1 MSLFRGKNILKK
13 FFKRPKNNWSN
24 YEFESSLQLNE
35 FVDQLLEPIK
45 NSESSYLIKL
55 GLHEALVNAVKHGNK
70 LDPKK
75 NIRVRR
81 IITPN
86 WCVWQIQDQGN
97 GLEIKKR
104 KFNSML
110 IPKFDKSID
119 DRCNKKFWYKIRKKP
134 DVLILE
140 GWCVGAKP
148 EKGNTLNRPINKLEK
163 NLDHK
168 KNGDYS
174 LIIN

>member
-1 MSLFRGKNILKK
+1 MSFFQDKNIFKK
-13 FFKRPKNNWSN
+13 FLKSSRINWSIF
-24 YEFESSLQLNE
+24 EFESSLQLNE

-45 NSESSYLIKL
+45 RSQSSYLIKL

-70 LDPKK
+70 LDPTK

-104 KFNSML
+104 NYKLPKKVNSINGRGL
-110 IPKFDKSID
+110 YIINECFDD
-119 DRCNKKFWYKIRKKP
+119 IR
-134 DVLILE
+134 
-140 GWCVGAKP
+140 WSN
-148 EKGNTLNRPINKLEK
+148 KGNRLQLALKR
-163 NLDHK
+163 
-168 KNGDYS
+168 
-174 LIIN
+174 

>member
-1 MSLFRGKNILKK
+1 MSFIQGKNIFKK
-13 FFKRPKNNWSN
+13 FLKSSRINWSIF
-24 YEFESSLQLNE
+24 EFESSLQLNE

-45 NSESSYLIKL
+45 RSQSSYLIKL

-70 LDPKK
+70 LDPTK

-104 KFNSML
+104 NYKLPKKINSINGRGL
-110 IPKFDKSID
+110 YIINECFDD
-119 DRCNKKFWYKIRKKP
+119 IR
-134 DVLILE
+134 
-140 GWCVGAKP
+140 WSN
-148 EKGNTLNRPINKLEK
+148 KGNRLQLGLKR
-163 NLDHK
+163 
-168 KNGDYS
+168 
-174 LIIN
+174 